1 MAPTARRVTRRAAV
15 ALGAVALTTCSVAVA
30 APADA
35 AARYVRTVTVVE
47 AASHTARVTTTA
59 TASATARAG
68 VPVASVTERA
78 SGRGSATAT
87 ARRTARS
94 SATVRAASPARAAA
108 LARTRAARAARAAAT
123 VRARTAARA
132 AAAAVARQR
141 ALAAARRNAQQA
153 AAAAVTAKVSGGTTT
168 SAPTASGTPCG
179 GVTPDGT
186 ANWTCTFSDDFTGT
200 ALDRTKWSAV
210 TSADSGFVTNLA
222 ECFVDSPQNIA
233 VSDGTLKLTTRA
245 QANTCQDGLRGT
257 RDATW
262 TSGSVSSI
270 GKFSQA
276 YGTFSVRAKFPATT
290 AAGLH
295 SAIWMWP
302 QDATKYGA
310 WPLSGELDIAER
322 YSVHPDRAIPFMHYD
337 YDATT
342 ALMTAVTGDWSQ
354 GFSVTGT
361 NVDTNN
367 FCTQTD
373 PDGWHT
379 YSMTWTPT
387 SVSIVYDGRLCLA
400 NTYSALG
407 LAPGAPFD
415 SPFFMILT
423 QSLGVAGTQNAP
435 TAATPQV
442 GTTEVDWVRAWAAR

>member
-1 MAPTARRVTRRAAV
+1 MPFTSRRTAV
-15 ALGAVALTTCSVAVA
+15 AFGAVALTAASLAVA
-30 APADA
+30 GPADA
-35 AARYVRTVTVVE
+35 AARYSRTVSVTQ
-47 AASHTARVTTTA
+47 AATHTARMAATA

-68 VPVASVTERA
+68 VPVATATERA
-78 SGRGSATAT
+78 TGRGTATAT

-94 SATVRAASPARAAA
+94 TVTVRAASPTRA
-108 LARTRAARAARAAAT
+108 LALAKARAARAAGTAAA

-132 AAAAVARQR
+132 NASSVARQR
-141 ALAAARRNAQQA
+141 ALAAARKNAEQA
-153 AAAAVTAKVSGGTTT
+153 ATAAVTAKVSGGTTT
-168 SAPTASGTPCG
+168 SAPTASATRCG

-186 ANWTCTFSDDFTGT
+186 AAWTCTFSDDFTGT
-200 ALDRTKWSAV
+200 TLDRTKWSAV
-210 TSADSGFVTNLA
+210 TSAGSGFVTNLA

-233 VSDGTLKLTTRA
+233 VSNGTLKLTTRV
-245 QANTCQDGLRGT
+245 QANTCQDGLRGP
-257 RDATW
+257 RAASW

-302 QDATKYGA
+302 QDASRYGA

-373 PDGWHT
+373 PSGWHT
-379 YSMTWTPT
+379 YSMTWTPKT
-387 SVSIVYDGRLCLA
+387 VSIVYDGKLCLA

-407 LAPGAPFD
+407 LLPGAPFD

-423 QSLGVAGTQNAP
+423 QSLGVAGTENAP
-435 TAATPQV
+435 TAATPRV
-442 GTTEVDWVRAWAAR
+442 GTTEVDWVRAWAAK